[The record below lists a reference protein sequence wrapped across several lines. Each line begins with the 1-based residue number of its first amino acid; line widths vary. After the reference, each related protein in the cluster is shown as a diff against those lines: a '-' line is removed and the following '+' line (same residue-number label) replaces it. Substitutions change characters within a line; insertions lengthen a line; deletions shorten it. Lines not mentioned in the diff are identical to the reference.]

1 VLANGRNV
9 YNIMITQSYQ
19 LTLQSSGLCVTKQ
32 PTCRLES
39 AVNPVGRRRK
49 RNLDRNTATKS
60 CDDYMKKAYEVAQSV
75 MGNTGSKMAEHAR
88 AACIDDVSSTGDRSV
103 SLFMSTNS

>member
-1 VLANGRNV
+1 VANGRNV

-49 RNLDRNTATKS
+49 RNLDRNTATKL
-60 CDDYMKKAYEVAQSV
+60 CDDYMKKAYEVAQAV
-75 MGNTGSKMAEHAR
+75 MGNAGSKMAEHAR
-88 AACIDDVSSTGDRSV
+88 AACIDDVLSTGDRSV
-103 SLFMSTNS
+103 SLFMSTIS